1 MHAGENLGEYQSLP
15 GANSIFT
22 PMGGARGLP
31 SVCYSTAM
39 SAPMMEELVRHKWHA
54 NAAYLAEA
62 NQHAAARQDEEL
74 RTLLHHIL
82 VANRFWLFLT
92 VGIEFD
98 REMEARVPPSLDAL
112 IARYRETEAIEMEW
126 LARCDE
132 AELARELTTAR
143 LPGKAFTV
151 AQALMQIALHSH
163 GHRAQA
169 ALRLRSLGG
178 TPPRSDFIL
187 WTIDRP
193 APEWPEPLNS
203 PEA

>member
-1 MHAGENLGEYQSLP
+1 M
-15 GANSIFT
+15 I
-22 PMGGARGLP
+22 
-31 SVCYSTAM
+31 
-39 SAPMMEELVRHKWHA
+39 EELVRHKWHA

-92 VGIEFD
+92 VGKEFD

-112 IARYRETEAIEMEW
+112 IEKYRETEAIEMEW

-132 AELARELTTAR
+132 AELARELTTPR
-143 LPGKAFTV
+143 LPGKAFTA
-151 AQALMQIALHSH
+151 AQALMQIVLHSH

-169 ALRLRSLGG
+169 CSKRIRAGWFLFPFSRGR
-178 TPPRSDFIL
+178 
-187 WTIDRP
+187 DR
-193 APEWPEPLNS
+193 ACS
-203 PEA
+203 GIASRQAATR

>member
-1 MHAGENLGEYQSLP
+1 M
-15 GANSIFT
+15 I
-22 PMGGARGLP
+22 
-31 SVCYSTAM
+31 
-39 SAPMMEELVRHKWHA
+39 EELVRHKWHA

-92 VGIEFD
+92 VGKEFD

-112 IARYRETEAIEMEW
+112 IEKYRETEAIEMEW

-132 AELARELTTAR
+132 AELARELTTPR
-143 LPGKAFTV
+143 LPGKTFTV
-151 AQALMQIALHSH
+151 EQALMQIVLHSH

-187 WTIDRP
+187 WTMDSP
-193 APEWPEPLNS
+193 APEWPGTLLS